1 MKKIKIKSLSII
13 FPLYNEEIRLKKSLA
28 KIKKIFF
35 KLQIREIEIILVND
49 GSLDNSHLIIKNFIQ
64 NLNQKEKNLIRYIRY
79 SKNMGKGYACKRG
92 VQVARKSWILICDID
107 FSADPLEILDW
118 SKKNF
123 LTSNK
128 ECYFGSR
135 NLINSKIKYKI
146 YRRILGKIFS
156 KFRKLL
162 FNINIV
168 DTQCGF
174 KLYPK
179 KIAKK
184 VFSKI
189 NQNGYIFDVEVC
201 MVLKKLDI
209 KVKELPIKWEH
220 IGNSKLNIFT
230 DGIIMVFDL
239 IKLRLSKI

>member
-1 MKKIKIKSLSII
+1 M
-13 FPLYNEEIRLKKSLA
+13 
-28 KIKKIFF
+28 
-35 KLQIREIEIILVND
+35 
-49 GSLDNSHLIIKNFIQ
+49 
-64 NLNQKEKNLIRYIRY
+64 
-79 SKNMGKGYACKRG
+79 
-92 VQVARKSWILICDID
+92 
-107 FSADPLEILDW
+107 
-118 SKKNF
+118 
-123 LTSNK
+123 
-128 ECYFGSR
+128 
-135 NLINSKIKYKI
+135 
-146 YRRILGKIFS
+146 
-156 KFRKLL
+156 
-162 FNINIV
+162 